1 MHRQADAGFTLI
13 ELLVTIAIVGI
24 VTALAVASYDFAM
37 VKARRAAASGCLAG
51 EAQALERYYTLHF
64 TYVGAPAPTCP
75 ADVTDHYAVGFAGGG
90 PTATTYVVQA
100 VPQMIVVRRFGGALP
115 DRSGIGDVG
124 TSASIFT
131 VTLEL
136 RAANVSRRLPWR
148 LS

>member
-1 MHRQADAGFTLI
+1 MHRQAGAGFTLI

-75 ADVTDHYAVGFAGGG
+75 ADVTDHYAVGFAAGG
-90 PTATTYVVQA
+90 PTATTYVVHA
-100 VPQMIVVRRFGGALP
+100 VPQGAQA
-115 DRSGIGDVG
+115 RSDTRCGTLSLDNTGSRGAGDG
-124 TSASIFT
+124 SA
-131 VTLEL
+131 
-136 RAANVSRRLPWR
+136 AAVDACW
-148 LS
+148 